1 MSKKTVDERVVSMQ
15 FDNRNFEKN
24 VSTTMSTLDKLKQ
37 KLKFTDSTKGLEDLG
52 AAAKKVD
59 MTGLGKAVE
68 TIQARFSALDVVAM
82 TALSNITTAA
92 MNAGT
97 RMIKA
102 LTIDPITTGF
112 QEYETQINAVQTI
125 LANTESKG
133 TTLDDVTKA
142 LDELNK
148 YADMTIY
155 NFTEMTRN
163 IGTFTAAGVDLD
175 KSVTS
180 IKGIANLAAV
190 SGSTSHQASV
200 AMYQLSQALAAGRV
214 SLMDWNSVVNA
225 GMGGELFQNALKRT
239 ATQMGYNVDAL
250 IEKYGSFRE
259 SLTQGQWLTAEVL
272 TETLTQL
279 SGAYSEAD
287 LIAQGYSEEQAKEIA
302 QLAETAVNA
311 ATKVKTFTQLFDTLK
326 EAAQSGWTQTWEI
339 IIGDFEEAK
348 ELLTG
353 LSDFFGGIINSF
365 SEARNTMLEGAL
377 GSKWDSFTE
386 KINEAGVSTD
396 EFQKKLTEVAKRHD
410 IALDEMITKE
420 GSLKKVIDK
429 GLISKDILLET
440 LKDLAGLNENTAKST
455 EDMTKKLEYFQKVVN
470 DVWNGDYKNGKERV
484 EALTKAGYDYAEVQ
498 ALVNKTVDGHKLTL
512 EDLSDTQLKA
522 VGYTEEEITA
532 IKALAEEAEK
542 AGTPLNELIDQ
553 LGKPTGREL
562 LFQSLANMA
571 QPVITIFK
579 ALGEAWNNAF
589 PPDGGKFLY
598 SVIEVFHDFSE
609 ALVISEKDAANIT
622 RTLKGVFA
630 ILDLISM
637 VLGGGFKIGFKIFS
651 EVLTTL
657 WRVLGFGNAT
667 VLEITATIGDAIVAF
682 RDWIEQGNLIG
693 KVVGTVIPF
702 IVKLGEAFVNLVK
715 AGWDLP
721 VVQGAVSKFLEV
733 LNDIGSG
740 FQTTF
745 GKAIEVIVDFIN
757 KLASM
762 KDVGI
767 EDLSSM
773 FSTFFNDLRE
783 SVKNVDFIDV
793 GKNIIAGLANGI
805 SAGISVAT
813 TAILNIGK
821 TLYEAICK
829 FFGIHSP
836 STLMYGIGGFIIAGL
851 ILGFKDSIPGL
862 NNICDSV
869 VSTITNIF
877 GAIPWDTLFA
887 IGAAAGLL
895 YIMKKLSDSL
905 SILAAP
911 LEGFGEMF
919 EGVGNVLDQ
928 TGKAIKRLS
937 KAKAFSMRADAI
949 KSIAIAI
956 GILAASLV
964 ALSMIKPLDL
974 LKAVAALAALAA
986 VIVVLTKTMGDASF
1000 KDNVPII
1007 KLSILLL
1014 ALSASLSIISSV
1026 VKKLGTMNPD
1036 QAIQGFLGLAG
1047 MVVAFRV
1054 MITAFGKIDTAST
1067 ANISKLGGMMLKMSV
1082 ALLLMVGVVKLIGLL
1097 SFTDMGKA
1105 LVFVAGF
1112 TAFVAALGVVSAIS
1126 GTGISGL
1133 GGMMLKMS
1141 LALMLMVGV
1150 CKLIN
1155 SLSVSEMVKG
1165 AAFVA
1170 AFVIF
1175 VKFLVQVTTI
1185 GQNAKIAKLGT
1196 TLLGITVSMALMVGV
1211 CKLIN
1216 LLSVSDIIKGIA
1228 FVGAFLVFIDI
1239 LVSILSAKREAEIA
1253 KMGVTLL
1260 AMATAIGIL
1269 AGISI
1274 ILGFI
1279 SPAHLVKGIAAIAAL
1294 GAIMSMMIIATRGAN
1309 DVKGNLITMTVAI
1322 GIMAAAVAILS
1333 FIDPTRLLGAS
1344 AALGLLMG
1352 MFALMTAMTKFATKS
1367 MVTLIT
1373 ITAVIVALAG
1383 VLALLS
1389 GLDTGSVLASSG
1401 ALSALLLSMS
1411 ASMLIVSKMGPVA
1424 AKGLLS
1430 IAAMTAIV
1438 FALSLILK
1446 MMSGMDPNSTLAN
1459 VTAIM
1464 TLLIGMTAVL
1474 GVLTLIGAMGPSSFI
1489 GMGALATLIIGLTAL
1504 MTGIGALFQNINGLE
1519 GMLDKGIDILEKVGY
1534 GLGSFF
1540 GNIIGGF
1547 ADGVMSGLPGIG
1559 KSLSD
1564 FMTNLGPFI
1573 EGCKSLS
1580 GVDMTG
1586 AKSLAEM
1593 ILILTGAN
1601 ILEGIASWLTG
1612 QSSMTEFANQLV
1624 PFGKAMV
1631 DFSNTVSGNIDEDAV
1646 TAAANAGKMM
1656 AEMNSNLPGTGGVVQ
1671 WFMGE
1676 KNLSDFGNQLV
1687 LFGKAMVQFSNT
1699 ISGKVDTGAI
1709 ESVAAAGEVMT
1720 TLQNKVASTGG
1731 VVQWFT
1737 GEKDLGYFG
1746 HQLVSFGL
1754 ALTSFSATVS
1764 QNGSIDQ
1771 NAIQAAANAGDI
1783 MATLQ
1788 GKLEPIGGVVGWF
1801 NGENDLG
1808 SFGETLV
1815 TFGKA
1820 LVDFSDTVS
1829 GGGIN
1834 QEAVLAAA
1842 NAGEIMVNL
1851 SKAVT
1856 QIDNGGWFSNTTTL
1870 TDFAGQLP
1878 VFGIGLAQYYDQI
1891 KNIDGSRLTSVTN
1904 NVTTLTNLI
1913 KGFDGINS
1921 DGVSKFTEAINSLAK
1936 ANIDGFLNAFNVDSS
1951 RLSGAVSGLVNAFN
1965 TGISQKAQTLATTMT
1980 NIINTIIETINRKEA
1995 DFIKLGNKIV
2005 EKISKGIEDKKT
2017 KATDA
2022 IKIVLKASIDEI
2034 DKYEDDF
2041 ETAGKDLVKGFA
2053 NGISANTYL
2062 ATAKSKAMAQAAV
2075 GAAKRELDIN
2085 SPSGVF
2091 YEIGDYT
2098 GLGFINALTNSAKAV
2113 YGAASGIGDSAR
2125 QGLTN
2130 AVSNV
2135 ARMIDSDMDFQP
2147 TIRPVLDLSDV
2158 ENGAGSINSLF
2169 GMRPTVGLS
2178 SARTINSMVNSRLQ
2192 NGVSTGDVVS
2202 AIQDL
2207 KGIIGTSSGDTYNL
2221 NGITYDDGSNIADAI
2236 QTLVRAARIER
2247 RK

>member
-112 QEYETQINAVQTI
+112 KEYETQINAVQTI

-190 SGSTSHQASV
+190 SGSTSQQASV

-287 LIAQGYSEEQAKEIA
+287 LIAQGYSEEQAKEIT

-353 LSDFFGGIINSF
+353 LSDFFGGIINNF

-484 EALTKAGYDYAEVQ
+484 EALTKAGYNYAEVQ
-498 ALVNKTVDGHKLTL
+498 AMVNKTVDGHKLTL

-542 AGTPLNELIDQ
+542 AGTPLNELIEQ

-598 SVIEVFHDFSE
+598 SVIEVFHGFSE
-609 ALVISEKDAANIT
+609 ALVISEKDVANIT

-715 AGWDLP
+715 AGWNLP

-745 GKAIEVIVDFIN
+745 GKAIEVIIDFIN

-783 SVKNVDFIDV
+783 SIKNVDFIDV
-793 GKNIIAGLANGI
+793 GKNIIAGLINGI
-805 SAGISVAT
+805 SAGINIAT

-821 TLYEAICK
+821 TLYKAICN

-862 NNICDSV
+862 SNICDSV

-887 IGAAAGLL
+887 IGAAAELL

-919 EGVGNVLDQ
+919 EGVGNVLNQ

-937 KAKAFSMRADAI
+937 KAKAFSMKADAI

-986 VIVVLTKTMGDASF
+986 VIVVLTKTIGNTSF
-1000 KDNVPII
+1000 ENIPVGRLGIF
-1007 KLSILLL
+1007 LLL
-1014 ALSASLSIISSV
+1014 LGATLLIMSSV
-1026 VKKLGTMNPD
+1026 IKKLGSMSPE
-1036 QAIQGFLGLAG
+1036 QAIQGFIGLAG
-1047 MVVAFRV
+1047 M
-1054 MITAFGKIDTAST
+1054 ITAIGGILLAFGKIDWKST
-1067 ANISKLGGMMLKMSV
+1067 KNIRPLGSMILKLSV
-1082 ALLLMVGVVKLIGLL
+1082 ALLLMATTVKLIGLL
-1097 SFTDMGKA
+1097 SVSEIIKGAAFI
-1105 LVFVAGF
+1105 
-1112 TAFVAALGVVSAIS
+1112 TAFGIFVYAMTEMANKTGRNFSAV
-1126 GTGISGL
+1126 
-1133 GGMMLKMS
+1133 GGMMLKLS
-1141 LALMLMVGV
+1141 AALILMVAAV
-1150 CKLIN
+1150 KLIDL
-1155 SLSVSEMVKG
+1155 LSVSEMIKG
-1165 AAFVA
+1165 AVFIAGFV
-1170 AFVIF
+1170 VF
-1175 VKFLVQVTTI
+1175 VKYLVQATKI
-1185 GQNAKIAKLGT
+1185 GKNQEMAKLGT

-1216 LLSVSDIIKGIA
+1216 LLSVSDIIKGIV
-1228 FVGAFLVFIDI
+1228 FVGAFLVFVDI
-1239 LVSILSAKREAEIA
+1239 LVNILSAKREAEIA

-1309 DVKGNLITMTVAI
+1309 DVKGNLIIMTVAI

-1367 MVTLIT
+1367 LMTLIT
-1373 ITAVIVALAG
+1373 ITAVIAALAG

-1411 ASMLIVSKMGPVA
+1411 ASMLIVSKMGSVA
-1424 AKGLLS
+1424 TKGLLS

-1438 FALSLILK
+1438 AVLAVMLK
-1446 MMSGMDPNSTLAN
+1446 LMSNMDPNSTLAN

-1474 GVLTLIGAMGPSSFI
+1474 GVLTLIGSMGSAAFY
-1489 GMGALATLIIGLTAL
+1489 GLGALAALIIGLAGIMAAL
-1504 MTGIGALFQNINGLE
+1504 GFLIKDSSILDQGIEVLGKLG
-1519 GMLDKGIDILEKVGY
+1519 K
-1534 GLGSFF
+1534 GLGNFF
-1540 GNIIGGF
+1540 GGIIGGF
-1547 ADGVMSGLPGIG
+1547 AEGVMSGLPGIG

-1624 PFGKAMV
+1624 PFGKAMI

-1720 TLQNKVASTGG
+1720 TLQNKVTSTGG

-1746 HQLVSFGL
+1746 QQLVSFGL

-1820 LVDFSDTVS
+1820 LVDFSGTVS

-1878 VFGIGLAQYYDQI
+1878 IFGIGLAQYYDQI

-1921 DGVSKFTEAINSLAK
+1921 DGVSKFTEAINSLAL

-1951 RLSGAVSGLVNAFN
+1951 RLTVAVSGLVNAFN

-1995 DFIKLGNKIV
+1995 DFIKAGNKII

-2022 IKIVLKASIDEI
+2022 IKIVLKSSIDEI
-2034 DKYEDDF
+2034 GKYEDDF

-2098 GLGFINALTNSAKAV
+2098 GLGFINALTNSTKAV
-2113 YGAASGIGDSAR
+2113 YGAASGIGESAR

-2130 AVSNV
+2130 AISNV

-2158 ENGAGSINSLF
+2158 ESGAGAISGLF

-2178 SARTINSMVNSRLQ
+2178 SARTINSMVNSKLQ